1 MIATGVRNAGSI
13 IRAETA
19 SFFYCLEA
27 SCNNSILHFDRF
39 HMHQFRNDLVLF
51 LGGPYFWEWLWI
63 TLGAIALACLYRRT
77 FKEQLQTA
85 TPPRAAVL
93 ITVAIFFAIVSVRA
107 TPTGDEPHYL
117 VMSQSLLGEGDFD
130 LRNKNA
136 LWQTTEPRVL
146 PPS

>member
-1 MIATGVRNAGSI
+1 
-13 IRAETA
+13 
-19 SFFYCLEA
+19 
-27 SCNNSILHFDRF
+27 
-39 HMHQFRNDLVLF
+39 MHQFRNDLVLF

-93 ITVAIFFAIVSVRA
+93 ITVAIFLAIVSVRA

-117 VMSQSLLGEGDFD
+117 VMTQSLLGEGDFD
-130 LRNKNA
+130 LRNKTPYGRS
-136 LWQTTEPRVL
+136 QT
-146 PPS
+146 PSPATIMSVSLLDDAIT